1 MTPEY
6 EEKADAAERELA
18 DMEERADQLGDRIGE
33 ARDDWEAKKQDS
45 KVPGA
50 AGDPD
55 QAEEGGQH
63 PETAYPAKGPEDE
76 VSEEDPTDNDR
87 GVDDTPDDNP
97 AAEDG
102 GGEERASGVAD
113 AADETGESAGAGDES
128 AGDEDEQRDEG
139 AADEERDE
147 GAAAG

>member
-18 DMEERADQLGDRIGE
+18 DMEERADHLGDRIGE

-50 AGDPD
+50 AGDPER
-55 QAEEGGQH
+55 AEEGGQH

-102 GGEERASGVAD
+102 GGEERASGAPDEAD
-113 AADETGESAGAGDES
+113 EADETGEGADET
-128 AGDEDEQRDEG
+128 GEG

>member
-33 ARDDWEAKKQDS
+33 ARDDWEGKKQDS

-55 QAEEGGQH
+55 RAEEGGQH

-102 GGEERASGVAD
+102 GGEER
-113 AADETGESAGAGDES
+113 DES
-128 AGDEDEQRDEG
+128 

>member
-18 DMEERADQLGDRIGE
+18 DMEERADHLGDRIGE

-50 AGDPD
+50 AGDPER
-55 QAEEGGQH
+55 AEEGGQH

-102 GGEERASGVAD
+102 GGEERASGAPDEAD
-113 AADETGESAGAGDES
+113 EGDETGEGADETG
-128 AGDEDEQRDEG
+128 EG

>member
-55 QAEEGGQH
+55 RAEEGGQH

-102 GGEERASGVAD
+102 GGEERASG
-113 AADETGESAGAGDES
+113 AADEADEGVETGEGADETS
-128 AGDEDEQRDEG
+128 EG

>member
-63 PETAYPAKGPEDE
+63 PETAYPAKGPEDQ

-102 GGEERASGVAD
+102 GGEER
-113 AADETGESAGAGDES
+113 DES
-128 AGDEDEQRDEG
+128 

>member
-6 EEKADAAERELA
+6 EEKADAAERDLA

-102 GGEERASGVAD
+102 GSEERASGATD
-113 AADETGESAGAGDES
+113 ESDETGER

>member
-63 PETAYPAKGPEDE
+63 PETAYPAKGPDDE
-76 VSEEDPTDNDR
+76 VTEKDPTDNDR
-87 GVDDTPDDNP
+87 GVEDTPDGDDP
-97 AAEDG
+97 PDEDEA
-102 GGEERASGVAD
+102 GGEERASGGENEARE
-113 AADETGESAGAGDES
+113 ADEDAGARDQERGDETE
-128 AGDEDEQRDEG
+128 AGAEDEQRGEG
-139 AADEERDE
+139 TE
-147 GAAAG
+147 AG

>member
-55 QAEEGGQH
+55 RAEEGGQH

-102 GGEERASGVAD
+102 GGEERASGAAD
-113 AADETGESAGAGDES
+113 ESDDADETGES

-139 AADEERDE
+139 AADEERGE